1 MKAGRLV
8 LGLLIIAIGAGWFL
22 QAIGAVD
29 QFPWEWV
36 LPSVLVVIG
45 AALIADPKG
54 RSRGG
59 LIALGIILTI
69 ALVAG
74 GTGARSFTMSSGVGD
89 RTISV
94 TNVTDLKDVSMFA
107 GDLVVDLRHL
117 DLPAGTT
124 TLDVS
129 LFAGEIKVYVPGDA
143 NVEVK
148 ASSLFGQIDAF
159 GERREGVGV
168 NLDTTSQGT
177 GGTLVVKAS
186 AFAGQIGVSR

>member
-168 NLDTTSQGT
+168 NLNTTSQGT

>member
-89 RTISV
+89 RTIAV
-94 TNVTDLKDVSMFA
+94 TNVSDLKDVSMFA
-107 GDLVVDLRHL
+107 GDLVVDLRDL

-129 LFAGEIKVYVPGDA
+129 LFAGEIKVYVPADA

>member
-8 LGLLIIAIGAGWFL
+8 LGLLIVAIGGGWLL

-45 AALIADPKG
+45 AALVADPKG
-54 RSRGG
+54 KSRGG
-59 LIALGIILTI
+59 LIALGIILTV

-74 GTGARSFTMSSGVGD
+74 GTGAGSFTMSSGVGD

-94 TNVTDLKDVSMFA
+94 TNVTDLEDVSMFA
-107 GDLVVDLRHL
+107 GDLVVDLRNL

-124 TLDVS
+124 TLNVS
-129 LFAGEIKVYVPGDA
+129 LFAGQIKVYVPSGA
-143 NVEVK
+143 VVEVK

-168 NLDTTSQGT
+168 NLNTTSPGT

>member
-8 LGLLIIAIGAGWFL
+8 LGLLIIAIGGGWLL

-45 AALIADPKG
+45 AALVADPKSK
-54 RSRGG
+54 SRGG
-59 LIALGIILTI
+59 LIALGIILTV

-89 RTISV
+89 RTISIAS
-94 TNVTDLKDVSMFA
+94 TADLKDVSMFA
-107 GDLVVDLRHL
+107 GDLVVDLRNL
-117 DLPAGTT
+117 DLPSGTT
-124 TLDVS
+124 TLNVS
-129 LFAGEIKVYVPGDA
+129 LFAGQIKVYVPSGA
-143 NVEVK
+143 TIEVK
-148 ASSLFGQIDAF
+148 ASSLFGQVNAF

-168 NLDTTSQGT
+168 NLNTTSPGT